1 VLVTVISRGLAERY
15 WPEQTAIGHR
25 LKLGLDDSSDP
36 WRTVVGIVGDVRR
49 FDPTTPPPPQLYLP
63 LSQQPIRSLTYFVTT
78 EDEPDAHADAVR
90 ASVWKVDPQ
99 QPVEDLRTLEEAVDE
114 LYAGVELGEH
124 MLTALGIIAVILAAS
139 GIYSVFSYSIAR
151 RQREI
156 AIRMAFGAGR
166 SDLLRSTVL
175 QGARCTHRHARG
187 PRLEHAHRSSY
198 CRSALRC
205 GTDRPSHLRRDRVV
219 SFCRG
224 LELELSP
231 RSPSVERHPGG
242 GIAAGVTSSATGLA

>member
-1 VLVTVISRGLAERY
+1 MQMAPELPTTNLTVENRPARTDESSDWGVESVVTSGYFASIGIPVIEGRPFQLQDSQTSVLVTVISRGLAERY

-151 RQREI
+151 R
-156 AIRMAFGAGR
+156 
-166 SDLLRSTVL
+166 
-175 QGARCTHRHARG
+175 
-187 PRLEHAHRSSY
+187 
-198 CRSALRC
+198 
-205 GTDRPSHLRRDRVV
+205 
-219 SFCRG
+219 
-224 LELELSP
+224 
-231 RSPSVERHPGG
+231 
-242 GIAAGVTSSATGLA
+242 